1 MDLKRLFFIGGL
13 LITSYLLLINYSA
26 MQQPQTTAQTAVT
39 APAETPA
46 ADTST
51 SSANNTVDAIPSNES
66 TAPQSL
72 PGSRASNERVI
83 TVSTDVFDVAI
94 DTLGGDIV
102 RVELKDFA
110 AELDSE
116 ARFVMLE
123 QDARTFVIQSGL
135 DGRDG
140 IDRGGN
146 RARYTSEQAS
156 YELTGDTLEV
166 TLTTTTDAGVVV
178 NKVFEFAR
186 NSYQV
191 TQRFV
196 INNQSDTEFVSYP
209 FTQIKRDRSVDPTD
223 GVGFGMTS
231 FLGFITSTP
240 DDVYEKYSFRD
251 MEKRSLNIGT
261 AEGWVAFSQHY
272 FLTAVVPTPGTST
285 IYGNQTSDGMYRIGM
300 FEPASTLL
308 PGETSDTATTLYIG
322 PKDQDRLADIAP
334 HMDLAIDY
342 GMFFWIAKPL
352 HWLLSFFHSFVGNWG
367 IAIILLTITVK
378 LILFYP
384 TAKAYKSMAK
394 MRAIA
399 PEMQRLKELYGDDRQ
414 RMSQE
419 TMKLFQKEG
428 ANPMGSC
435 LPILLQI
442 PIFIGLYRVLL
453 EAVELRH
460 AEFFWWITDLSAMD
474 PLFILPI
481 LMGASQW
488 VTMKLGTQPTDPM
501 QAKIMQM
508 MPIIFTFMFLW
519 FPSGLVLYWLC
530 NNIFSGTQQYFI
542 NKSVKGAM

>member
-26 MQQPQTTAQTAVT
+26 MQQPQTTVQATATVPAESST
-39 APAETPA
+39 PTASNAIDALPTTDASAPANLP
-46 ADTST
+46 
-51 SSANNTVDAIPSNES
+51 ES
-66 TAPQSL
+66 KA
-72 PGSRASNERVI
+72 SRERIVR
-83 TVSTDVFDVAI
+83 VSTDVYTVDI

-110 AELDSE
+110 AELDSSE
-116 ARFVMLE
+116 RFVMLE
-123 QDARTFVIQSGL
+123 QDARTFVIKSGL

-140 IDRGGN
+140 VDRGGN
-146 RARYTSEQAS
+146 RARYTAEQSS
-156 YELTGDTLEV
+156 YEMTGDTLAV
-166 TLTTTTDAGVVV
+166 TLTTTTEAGVVV
-178 NKVFEFAR
+178 NKVFEFSR
-186 NSYQV
+186 NSYQIN
-191 TQRFV
+191 QRFV
-196 INNQSDTEFVSYP
+196 INNQSSSEFVSYP

-231 FLGFITSTP
+231 FLGFISSTP
-240 DDVYEKYSFRD
+240 DDVYEKYTFKD
-251 MEKRSLNIGT
+251 LEKRALNIST

-272 FLTAVVPTPGTST
+272 FLTAIVPSPGTST
-285 IYGNQTSDGMYRIGM
+285 IYGNQTSDGMYRIGTLK
-300 FEPASTLL
+300 PATTVL
-308 PGETSDTATTLYIG
+308 PGETSESVTTLYIG

-352 HWLLSFFHSFVGNWG
+352 HWLLSFFHGFVGNWG
-367 IAIILLTITVK
+367 IAIILLTVTVK

-460 AEFFWWITDLSAMD
+460 AEFFFWITDLSAMD

>member
-26 MQQPQTTAQTAVT
+26 MQKPETIAAVTTT
-39 APAETPA
+39 APAETPVA
-46 ADTST
+46 TENAIDALPST
-51 SSANNTVDAIPSNES
+51 DAQ
-66 TAPQSL
+66 APDAL
-72 PGSRASNERVI
+72 PASRASSERLVN
-83 TVSTDVFDVAI
+83 VSTDVFDVQI

-110 AELDSE
+110 AELDSAE
-116 ARFVMLE
+116 RFVMLE
-123 QDARTFVIQSGL
+123 QDARTFVIKSGL

-140 IDRGGN
+140 VDRGGE
-146 RARYTSEQAS
+146 RARYSVEQAN
-156 YELTGDTLEV
+156 YEMTGDSLAV
-166 TLTTTTDAGVVV
+166 TLSTVTEAGVVV
-178 NKVFEFAR
+178 NKVFEFTR
-186 NSYQV
+186 DSYQI

-196 INNQSDTEFVSYP
+196 IDNRSDSDFVSYP
-209 FTQIKRDRSVDPTD
+209 FTQIKRDRSVDPTE

-231 FLGFITSTP
+231 FLGFISSTP
-240 DDVYEKYSFRD
+240 DDVYEKYSFKD
-251 MEKRSLNIGT
+251 LEKRAINVNT

-272 FLTAVVPTPGTST
+272 FLTALVPSPGTST
-285 IYGNQTSDGMYRIGM
+285 VYGNQTSDGMYRIGM
-300 FEPASTLL
+300 LKPATTVL
-308 PGETSDTATTLYIG
+308 PGETSESATTLYIG
-322 PKDQDRLADIAP
+322 PKDQDRLGDIAP

-342 GMFFWIAKPL
+342 GLFFWIAKPL
-352 HWLLSFFHSFVGNWG
+352 HWLLDFFHGFVGNWG
-367 IAIILLTITVK
+367 IAIIMLTITVK

-428 ANPMGSC
+428 TNPMGSC
-435 LPILLQI
+435 LPMLLQI

-460 AEFFWWITDLSAMD
+460 AEFFFWITDLSAMD

-488 VTMKLGTQPTDPM
+488 VTMKLGNQPTDPM

-542 NKSVKGAM
+542 NRTVKGAM

>member
-26 MQQPQTTAQTAVT
+26 MQKPETISAVTTT
-39 APAETPA
+39 APAETPVIA
-46 ADTST
+46 ENA
-51 SSANNTVDAIPSNES
+51 VDALPS
-66 TAPQSL
+66 TDAQAPDAL
-72 PGSRASNERVI
+72 PVSRASSERIVN
-83 TVSTDVFDVAI
+83 VSTDVFDVQI

-110 AELDSE
+110 AELDSAE
-116 ARFVMLE
+116 RFVMLE
-123 QDARTFVIQSGL
+123 QDARTFVIKSGL

-140 IDRGGN
+140 VDRGGE
-146 RARYTSEQAS
+146 RARYSVEQAN
-156 YELTGDTLEV
+156 YEMTGDSLAV
-166 TLTTTTDAGVVV
+166 TLSTVTEAGVVV
-178 NKVFEFAR
+178 NKVFEFTR
-186 NSYQV
+186 DSYQI

-196 INNQSDTEFVSYP
+196 IDNRSDSDFVSYP
-209 FTQIKRDRSVDPTD
+209 FTQIKRDRSVDPTE

-231 FLGFITSTP
+231 FLGFISSTP
-240 DDVYEKYSFRD
+240 DDVYEKYSFKD
-251 MEKRSLNIGT
+251 LEKRAINVNT

-272 FLTAVVPTPGTST
+272 FLTALVPSPGTST
-285 IYGNQTSDGMYRIGM
+285 VYGNQTSDGMYRIGM
-300 FEPASTLL
+300 LKPATTVL
-308 PGETSDTATTLYIG
+308 PGETSESATTLYIG
-322 PKDQDRLADIAP
+322 PKDQDRLGDIAP

-342 GMFFWIAKPL
+342 GLFFWIAKPL
-352 HWLLSFFHSFVGNWG
+352 HWLLDFFHGFVGNWG
-367 IAIILLTITVK
+367 IAIIMLTITVK

-399 PEMQRLKELYGDDRQ
+399 PEMARLKELYGDDRQ

-428 ANPMGSC
+428 TNPMGSC
-435 LPILLQI
+435 LPMLLQI

-460 AEFFWWITDLSAMD
+460 AEFFFWITDLSAMD

-488 VTMKLGTQPTDPM
+488 VTMKLGNQPTDPM

-542 NKSVKGAM
+542 NRTVKGAM